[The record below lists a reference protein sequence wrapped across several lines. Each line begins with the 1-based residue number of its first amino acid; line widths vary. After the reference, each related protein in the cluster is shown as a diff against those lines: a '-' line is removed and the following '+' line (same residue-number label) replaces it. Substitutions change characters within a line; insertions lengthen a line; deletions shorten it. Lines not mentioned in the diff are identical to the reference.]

1 MTPAAI
7 AYSALCIAVIGSIW
21 RIGRWFWIQIGP
33 ENQDPPDD
41 ANALG
46 RFAMALKAIL
56 RVGIKTPLRSLFA
69 DTLLQLHILR
79 HDWRRWVMHM
89 ALFYGMVML
98 VALHALDDFTIMPF
112 LMDYMPTRN
121 PWRFLRN
128 LGAILV
134 LAGIVM
140 AAWRCRADPIRK
152 RNRKPADRLARWLLA
167 TMVLSG
173 ILLESTQILSPSVF
187 DAMVDD
193 YAFSDDSQEIEALK
207 VYWSSSWGSGV
218 TSSLPGGE
226 PQTLALGKEMHE
238 AFCADCHD
246 RPQSGLLSY
255 PVSRAL
261 KPLTG
266 SLDRLRADRLLWY
279 LHFMTACLGLALLPF
294 SKFFHLLATPISLMV
309 RAAAPAAATAPA
321 LQPAR
326 RAMGLDACTHCG
338 VCSQHCAVA
347 IIYQAIPNAAILPS
361 EKIGVLQRWATGAH
375 TSLATDLAEGSFI
388 CTACGRCTHWCP
400 SGIDLQ
406 DLWQAS
412 RKDLRRRG
420 FGPAHDWIRSHTA
433 AQWAAQ
439 TGLPSPPTAQ
449 RTTTLGLGD
458 NPATF
463 WACVQCTT
471 CTNVCPV
478 IAVAEEPQRDLDLTP
493 HQVMNLMRLQ
503 LKELALGARMVW
515 DCVTCYQCQE
525 HCPQG
530 VRVADILYELR
541 NEASR
546 RLQPLESP
554 VQLTDEKRGEVLT

>member
-1 MTPAAI
+1 MTTAGIVYLAI
-7 AYSALCIAVIGSIW
+7 CIAVLGSLG

-33 ENQDPPDD
+33 ECQDPPNIQS
-41 ANALG
+41 AIRN
-46 RFAMALKAIL
+46 FVMTLKAFF
-56 RVGIKTPLRSLFA
+56 RAGICASARSLVA
-69 DTLLQLHILR
+69 DTLLQLHILK

-98 VALHALDDFTIMPF
+98 VVLHALDDFTIMPF
-112 LMDYMPTRN
+112 DGNYTPALN

-134 LAGIVM
+134 LAGVVM
-140 AAWRCRADPIRK
+140 AVWRCRADPIRK
-152 RNRKPADRLARWLLA
+152 RTRTPADRLARWLLA
-167 TMVLSG
+167 TIVVTG
-173 ILLESTQILSPSVF
+173 ILLESVQILSPSVF

-193 YAFSDDSQEIEALK
+193 YAFSDDPQEIEALK
-207 VYWSSSWGSGV
+207 AYWSSSWGSGV
-218 TSSLPGGE
+218 TSESPSGDS
-226 PQTLALGKEMHE
+226 QTLALGQEMHE
-238 AFCADCHD
+238 AFCAACHD

-266 SLDRLRADRLLWY
+266 LLDRLRVDRLLWY
-279 LHFMTACLGLALLPF
+279 LHFSAACLGLALLPF

-309 RAAAPAAATAPA
+309 RAGGPAAATAPA
-321 LQPAR
+321 LRSAR

-347 IIYQAIPNAAILPS
+347 VIYQAIPNPAILPS
-361 EKIGVLQRWATGAH
+361 EKIGVLKRWALDAQ
-375 TSLATDLAEGSFI
+375 SPLASRLAEGSFI
-388 CTACGRCTHWCP
+388 CTACGRCTQWCP

-406 DLWQAS
+406 DLWRAS
-412 RKDLRRRG
+412 QKDLARCGR
-420 FGPAHDWIRSHTA
+420 GPAHDWIRSQNA
-433 AQWAAQ
+433 AQWADRA
-439 TGLPSPPTAQ
+439 GSEPLHPVPRAH
-449 RTTTLGLGD
+449 TLGLGD

-478 IAVAEEPQRDLDLTP
+478 MAVTEEPHRDLDLTP

-503 LKELALGARMVW
+503 LKELSLGARMVW

-554 VQLTDEKRGEVLT
+554 AQLPDGKRGEVLT